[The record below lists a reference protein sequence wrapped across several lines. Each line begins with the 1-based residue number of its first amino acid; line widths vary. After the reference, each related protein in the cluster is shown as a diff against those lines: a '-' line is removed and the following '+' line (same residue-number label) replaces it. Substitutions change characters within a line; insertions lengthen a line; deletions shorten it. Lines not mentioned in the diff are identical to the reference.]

1 MFKGKSLPVGT
12 LFIVLVI
19 MLALLGVGYALWS
32 ETLTISGTVSTGEVD
47 VEFSQHVLKSV
58 WM

>member
-1 MFKGKSLPVGT
+1 MFKGKSLPIGT

-32 ETLTISGTVSTGEVD
+32 ETLD
-47 VEFSQHVLKSV
+47 Y
-58 WM
+58 